1 LDNLTTSVAVELYDC
16 LLGEGLVA
24 RDATLP
30 ALVLSGCRLERCSIK
45 EAVGDTNVA
54 VTSLSHAASTR

>member
-1 LDNLTTSVAVELYDC
+1 LELFDC

-30 ALVLSGCRLERCSIK
+30 GLVMSGCRLEHPS
-45 EAVGDTNVA
+45 ES
-54 VTSLSHAASTR
+54 SLDAERLAAAAGSRSSDDHR